1 MGDTEAFAVLVL
13 ITAVVG
19 LLAVLSNRFSE
30 RVHIPAPAVFLAA
43 AAVAIAL
50 FPDLHTHRNNSSN
63 AW

>member
-1 MGDTEAFAVLVL
+1 MGDTAAFAVLVL

-30 RVHIPAPAVFLAA
+30 RVHIPAPALFLAA
-43 AAVAIAL
+43 AAIAIQL
-50 FPDLHTHRNNSSN
+50 FRTCTPHRNNSSN